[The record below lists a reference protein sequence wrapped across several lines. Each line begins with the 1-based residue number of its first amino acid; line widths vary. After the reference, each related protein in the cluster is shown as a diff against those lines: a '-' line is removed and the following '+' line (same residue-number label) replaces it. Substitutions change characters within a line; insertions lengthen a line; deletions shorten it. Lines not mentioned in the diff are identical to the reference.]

1 MDKAA
6 KIARAK
12 RFLEGSVG
20 KGGMKKYLQSTY
32 FMNEL
37 MEKDENELW
46 SWIKGAGGKEQFM
59 QEVDD
64 AIDTNENDYTNAY
77 VNNGYNANNNNNNN
91 NNTRG
96 DKRRRH
102 KTIRKTHK
110 RKMHNR
116 RSMRKRN

>member
-20 KGGMKKYLQSTY
+20 KGGMKKYLQSKY

-77 VNNGYNANNNNNNN
+77 VNNGYNANNNNMK
-91 NNTRG
+91 G
-96 DKRRRH
+96 WGRH

-110 RKMHNR
+110 RKMHKR